1 MYQFKLSTSYRNEML
16 PITDN
21 VVRSVHYKDLLNR
34 KCNLFQGF
42 EENNSIGNLRL
53 GNVKARLFIDCVA
66 PRHQG
71 TYTCVAVSGT
81 ETVVSQPSL
90 LFVQGTLLI
99 SVQS

>member
-1 MYQFKLSTSYRNEML
+1 M
-16 PITDN
+16 
-21 VVRSVHYKDLLNR
+21 HYKDLLNR

-99 SVQS
+99 SVAS